1 MKWRQ
6 PVVAGIGN
14 ASGSRPARITKSG
27 YNVGEKFYDAVFK
40 LRVQIPSVET
50 LGYGQIKSIHL

>member
-1 MKWRQ
+1 M
-6 PVVAGIGN
+6 PVF
-14 ASGSRPARITKSG
+14 GSRPAGITDPG

-50 LGYGQIKSIHL
+50 LGYAQIKSIHL